1 MQPLDDPIR
10 KRPPWWSVLL
20 HSRALL
26 GFGVPL
32 FILVMWLAA
41 THYGDNT
48 KEDDREAFTV
58 SLIGA
63 AVICLPI
70 GLHHLWCMFWLYRRG
85 IIVEGQWTGSGI
97 AYRGLE
103 KRSYTYRVDGELQYS
118 EASASIG
125 RSMDEQLHVWVDPQK
140 PTRHILLD

>member
-1 MQPLDDPIR
+1 ML
-10 KRPPWWSVLL
+10 
-20 HSRALL
+20 ALWL
-26 GFGVPL
+26 MFRHFG
-32 FILVMWLAA
+32 
-41 THYGDNT
+41 GDVN
-48 KEDDREAFTV
+48 KDDRGAFII

-85 IIVEGQWTGSGI
+85 ISVEGQWTGSGI

-118 EASASIG
+118 EVSAPGI
-125 RSMDEQLHVWVDPQK
+125 RPMDEQLQIWVDPHK